1 MPNKYLLKKSKEL
14 QKHITERGNRLY
26 IAVDL
31 DDTLTHFEG
40 WKGYDYIGKPRKEI
54 IDLIRK
60 AKKIKNAY
68 IIVYTCRISDVKQRI
83 LSGSVK
89 IVKQWLEK
97 FKIPYD
103 DIWTRRG
110 KPFANLYIDD
120 GGKNPNCKECLKNIG
135 EFLK

>member
-1 MPNKYLLKKSKEL
+1 M
-14 QKHITERGNRLY
+14 
-26 IAVDL
+26 DL

-120 GGKNPNCKECLKNIG
+120 GSKNPNCKECLKNIG